1 MKNLF
6 FLFTIIIFALTSCEK
21 SKNNQDAE
29 KTIAP
34 NVFAIDSVKL
44 ADSITVN
51 KKLSLAFHAQVLVFP
66 SIKNKT
72 LMDSIY
78 SVVDI
83 SLPEYAAENLR
94 NALNVQKEKFYT
106 ETKLSL
112 NDFSPDFKQNWEQ
125 HSYMKLFS
133 TLNDFMIIQY
143 TDDGYTGGAHG
154 YYNEM
159 YKVFDTKKNQT
170 LQVKNIIKNPENK
183 IWAKILLANYL
194 KTEVANGNAE
204 LLLVDEIPLNNNFY
218 FDKENLYFLYNQY
231 EIAPYAAGPVII
243 KIPFI
248 EIKSFL
254 TPEFRT
260 ELGI

>member
-21 SKNNQDAE
+21 SKNNQDTL
-29 KTIAP
+29 KTSAP
-34 NVFAIDSVKL
+34 NIFATDSVKV
-44 ADSITVN
+44 ADSISVN
-51 KKLSLAFHAQVLVFP
+51 KMLSLAFQSSVLVFP
-66 SIKNKT
+66 NIKNKT
-72 LMDSIY
+72 LLDSIY
-78 SVVDI
+78 AVKNIALSDY
-83 SLPEYAAENLR
+83 SASNLQKEI
-94 NALNVQKEKFYT
+94 NGQKEKFYT

-112 NDFSPDFKQNWEQ
+112 NDFSPEFKQNWEQ

-154 YYNEM
+154 YYNEI

-170 LQVKNIIKNPENK
+170 LQLKSIVENPENK
-183 IWAKILLANYL
+183 IWTKILMANYL
-194 KTEVANGNAE
+194 KTDVGNGNAE

-243 KIPFI
+243 KIPFS
-248 EIKSFL
+248 EIKPFL
-254 TPEFRT
+254 TPEFKT
-260 ELGI
+260 EVGI